1 KHMLARMT
9 GLRRWVPAIDFDQG
23 SPVPLRFVLKL
34 TGELAPSHV
43 TDGFGETVVLDH
55 ILDSQALDTHH
66 LVFVDDACTE
76 LVLIVSSSVSNLS
89 VYLGNRQT
97 SLVPILGT
105 FLLAGKLALGLCQ
118 FLLVLGKIVGIA
130 DVLTCRE
137 SDQTLDAQ
145 VKPDHL
151 G

>member
-1 KHMLARMT
+1 
-9 GLRRWVPAIDFDQG
+9 
-23 SPVPLRFVLKL
+23 
-34 TGELAPSHV
+34 
-43 TDGFGETVVLDH
+43 
-55 ILDSQALDTHH
+55 
-66 LVFVDDACTE
+66 
-76 LVLIVSSSVSNLS
+76 
-89 VYLGNRQT
+89 LGNRQT

-151 G
+151 GTDRKRLDVLPNQDADEVAIGTVFGDRDRTGLTVLGKRAMEPDIQGSIHLGKREHLSVPREGIGGIGGRLVMTFFLEGGVLCTVLKEVD